1 MATTDNKEPLKRFWK
16 LVNLEKGE
24 IFTIYFYAVL
34 SGLIYLSLPLGVQAI
49 INLLFVFIY
58 TLFS

>member
-24 IFTIYFYAVL
+24 HSLFIFM
-34 SGLIYLSLPLGVQAI
+34 
-49 INLLFVFIY
+49 LFKRFD
-58 TLFS
+58 LFEFAARGASNH